1 MILSSL
7 KKGIMKMAASK
18 VRLNIDVNQ
27 EIADFLD
34 DVAEQS
40 GSTKTEVMRRAF
52 ALLKVAH
59 EEKKRDRSL
68 GFVSKDRDNVLETK
82 IVGIL

>member
-1 MILSSL
+1 
-7 KKGIMKMAASK
+7 MAASK

-40 GSTKTEVMRRAF
+40 GSTKTEVMRRAL